1 MQKFIDKEISQRTF
15 LSSDSQKI
23 NQKGIE
29 IILPKKVNELTGKQ
43 YKEID
48 KILRKKISAN
58 LEKKYKFSK
67 RIFSNKRYT
76 KR

>member
-48 KILRKKISAN
+48 KILRKKYQLI
-58 LEKKYKFSK
+58 
-67 RIFSNKRYT
+67 
-76 KR
+76 